1 MLTIHKC
8 IRCSNPIDYDVT
20 DWCGVCD
27 MSIFD
32 DRMVK
37 RKKMLTIQNI
47 RSLEGTRCNGWMINL
62 VSEGIYL
69 YDDDD
74 LNIIGPEYYS
84 IGFVSGL
91 GSNIGKIL
99 IGREWDKDY
108 KTQYRYIF
116 YLNQKKFD
124 TGGISAD
131 GLLDKNGFIQSVVDT
146 LDYQLKNN

>member
-1 MLTIHKC
+1 MPTIHKC
-8 IRCSNPIDYDVT
+8 IRCNNWIDYDVT
-20 DWCGVCD
+20 DWCGECD
-27 MSIFD
+27 LSIFD

-37 RKKMLTIQNI
+37 PKKMLTIQNI

-74 LNIIGPEYYS
+74 LNLIGPEYYS
-84 IGFVSGL
+84 IGFQL
-91 GSNIGKIL
+91 GTNVGKIL
-99 IGREWDKDY
+99 IGREYDKDY

-124 TGGISAD
+124 EGGISAD
-131 GLLDKNGFIQSVVDT
+131 GLNNKDSFIQSVVDT
-146 LDYQLKNN
+146 LDYQLKNK